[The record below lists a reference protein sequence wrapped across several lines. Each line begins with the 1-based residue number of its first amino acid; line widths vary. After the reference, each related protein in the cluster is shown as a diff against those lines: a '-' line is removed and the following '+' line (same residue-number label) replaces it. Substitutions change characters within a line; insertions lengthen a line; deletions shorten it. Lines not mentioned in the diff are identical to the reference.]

1 MRCHACGLHES
12 VYDSCDVWLCPMLLL
27 ERIRARTV
35 IDENT
40 GCWIFTGAK
49 CASGYGHLGL
59 SRDGVKVDLMPH
71 RIAYEALIGPIP
83 AGMQLDHVREKC
95 SSKACWNPDH
105 LEPVTAQ
112 ENTRRHFSQ
121 QTHCKNGHPLEVL
134 PYLGR
139 EGRRGCRVCRSA
151 AAAAATKRRRQRTGG
166 R

>member
-1 MRCHACGLHES
+1 MSCHACGLHES

-40 GCWIFTGAK
+40 G
-49 CASGYGHLGL
+49 
-59 SRDGVKVDLMPH
+59 
-71 RIAYEALIGPIP
+71 
-83 AGMQLDHVREKC
+83 
-95 SSKACWNPDH
+95 CWNPDH